1 MLNAIQLSM
10 SRSRTQKFLRE
21 ATSTHGRTAQAALFA
36 GFLGVVAPVSIVCW
50 SLMRHSWQ
58 LA

>member
-1 MLNAIQLSM
+1 M
-10 SRSRTQKFLRE
+10 SRSRNQKFLRE